1 MRKKLIFEDVANE
14 LVFQPQFLVKLL
26 VGGVL
31 SFVPGVNILAFG
43 YLYRFSVQL
52 RRTGRVVLPDWKD
65 WSGLFSDGLKFGA
78 IWVVYWL
85 LPLLV
90 ALLVAKGLF
99 SIGFFVLGYLLVSA
113 TFFVASTLFCS
124 ALYRF
129 HMNPEYSTLLEVG
142 RIARMSLAGLYAY
155 ILPILAFAG
164 VFILLLPLYGFV
176 FFAGFLLLIT
186 QLNSCYRS
194 FESNR

>member
-90 ALLVAKGLF
+90 ALLFAKGLF

-129 HMNPEYSTLLEVG
+129 HMNPDYSTLLEVG